1 MQQSFMSIA
10 VPAGAADL
18 AQTIGSHDK
27 DQP

>member
-1 MQQSFMSIA
+1 MQQSFILSA
-10 VPAGAADL
+10 VPAGAADF